1 MMKTIKFFTTD
12 YNVHPIYDQ
21 YASSNNGQTIDI
33 NKNVVIKTQYHNGYP
48 CLNLKWGPIEKIYDA
63 PQFVYECFYGIIPK
77 NGVIKN
83 ITGDKRRYVLH
94 NLKLVMKFEDHKF
107 YEFHPLHDLYS
118 SNVYGDIFDINK
130 KLCIKR
136 KDNNG
141 FFYVNLKWGPIK
153 KKCLVHQF
161 VYECYNGIIPKNA
174 VIYHFDG
181 NKKNNCLHNLQLVYK
196 K

>member
-1 MMKTIKFFTTD
+1 MGKSHT
-12 YNVHPIYDQ
+12 
-21 YASSNNGQTIDI
+21 
-33 NKNVVIKTQYHNGYP
+33 
-48 CLNLKWGPIEKIYDA
+48 KIFDA

-153 KKCLVHQF
+153 K
-161 VYECYNGIIPKNA
+161 NT
-174 VIYHFDG
+174 
-181 NKKNNCLHNLQLVYK
+181 
-196 K
+196 